1 MILIAVSE
9 KFACPML
16 HRICARVVV
25 EAITAKLW
33 SVLVR
38 AMLMRA
44 MRAVRAVR
52 AVRAMR
58 PVGPVGAVVT
68 PAQEMPS
75 ATTFSLFQ
83 VR

>member
-9 KFACPML
+9 KFACSML

-58 PVGPVGAVVT
+58 PVGPVVT

-83 VR
+83 VC